1 MVKKEGKR
9 FSRIPDLFAR
19 KRVYLGQ
26 RHCAYKRLAA
36 KTQNCSPFPFFWLK
50 KERKGIN
57 GTWGRH
63 SDGRALGGAESAGC
77 VRRLDGSLVPAIRI
91 TYRVSLRS
99 SSSREPRYPSTG
111 VVSGFLVS
119 CFFVSQKTKT
129 KGLEV
134 FNASSPLV
142 FFFLALFLF
151 SNSFEGIRE
160 KEEAPSGVRN
170 GRPLTLQKRRSKGTP
185 TFRVWVTRGRNIAKS
200 TPASFVLYKN
210 VNDPS
215 AGSPTETL
223 LRLLLPL
230 NGKVQPTLSNPATRL
245 PGSREGPK
253 LRGLRRTVRSV
264 GATGGVYKGQGRN
277 QRGLMTR
284 AY

>member
-1 MVKKEGKR
+1 LERRTEVLFPQLRNCRAR
-9 FSRIPDLFAR
+9 FSLLNILLLNGEERKERGSRGFPISLLEK

-36 KTQNCSPFPFFWLK
+36 KTQNCSPPSPFLVK
-50 KERKGIN
+50 ERERKGIN

-129 KGLEV
+129 KGSKV
-134 FNASSPLV
+134 FNAFSLSV
-142 FFFLALFLF
+142 FFFLALFFFQILL
-151 SNSFEGIRE
+151 RE
-160 KEEAPSGVRN
+160 RE
-170 GRPLTLQKRRSKGTP
+170 KRRS
-185 TFRVWVTRGRNIAKS
+185 
-200 TPASFVLYKN
+200 
-210 VNDPS
+210 
-215 AGSPTETL
+215 
-223 LRLLLPL
+223 
-230 NGKVQPTLSNPATRL
+230 
-245 PGSREGPK
+245 
-253 LRGLRRTVRSV
+253 TVR
-264 GATGGVYKGQGRN
+264 G
-277 QRGLMTR
+277 
-284 AY
+284 